1 MGYSEWGEWSFSLAE
16 CGTSVITRRRECIN
30 KDGCSGVDT
39 HKKTIY
45 LDPCPGKNISVI
57 VRFFIENLGLKYW
70 RLRNKKMRLN
80 MVIEAAVRKDFF
92 IFIFVHKIGV
102 LKPFHNIHRK
112 TPALGSLFNKGC
124 NFIKKRLQRRCFPVN
139 TASF

>member
-45 LDPCPGKNISVI
+45 LDPCPGKNISAI

-80 MVIEAAVRKDFF
+80 MVIEAAVRKHFF

-102 LKPFHNIHRK
+102 VKPFHNIHRK
-112 TPALGSLFNKGC
+112 TPASGRFL
-124 NFIKKRLQRRCFPVN
+124 IKAATLLKRDSNAGVFL
-139 TASF
+139 